1 MIPIVF
7 PAMDMRDIKVD
18 EVMSRNPL
26 QIPGDMS
33 IREAAELMRKRG
45 VSTALVVRDGAPI
58 GIVTDRDLVT
68 KVLAEG
74 IDPDTVRARD
84 IMSSPVIMIPH
95 DESIS
100 TAARVMS
107 RRKIRK
113 LPVVRDGEIIGL
125 LSENDIVRIAPDLI
139 ALAREYAEMHR
150 NGDYR
155 EEVKEYIAGKCE
167 VCGQYSLRL
176 VPYQGS
182 LVCPECYD
190 NLR

>member
-1 MIPIVF
+1 
-7 PAMDMRDIKVD
+7 MRDIKVE

-26 QIPGDMS
+26 LIHGDMTV
-33 IREAAELMRKRG
+33 RDAAKLMRERG
-45 VSTALVVRDGAPI
+45 VSTALIKMDDNPI

-74 IDPDTVRARD
+74 VDPSSIRIKE
-84 IMSSPVIMIPH
+84 IMSSPVIMIPY

-113 LPVVRDGEIIGL
+113 LPVVKNGKIIGL
-125 LSENDIVRIAPDLI
+125 LSENDIVKIAPDLI

-150 NGDYR
+150 NGEYR
-155 EEVKEYIAGKCE
+155 EEMKEYIAGKCE